1 VFGEKKE
8 ERAMKSRKE
17 ITYGILLLIA
27 AVLFVLPC
35 IFLAYWSAT
44 RSTLCLFFRCWFICA
59 YKNTAILAIAGV
71 LIQIVI
77 ALPAGYAIARIPS
90 PKTQTFFLL
99 TCVFFLLLPQQALM
113 LPQYLVLMII
123 GWLDSLKGLLIM
135 TAFQPWMILLF
146 WFAAKR
152 IDSSLFDAAIC
163 DGASNWVLFRKIYV
177 PIIRPYVAVAAF
189 LSIAESWNLLE
200 QPMTFLQSKEKYPL
214 SMILMQLSTD
224 NAELKNALCLLFVIP
239 LIILFIVMIKR
250 ELKK

>member
-1 VFGEKKE
+1 
-8 ERAMKSRKE
+8 MNPRKE
-17 ITYGILLLIA
+17 ATYRMLSLIA
-27 AVLFVLPC
+27 AVIFVLPC
-35 IFLAYWSAT
+35 VFLVFPIFDINPDDLWQMDS
-44 RSTLCLFFRCWFICA
+44 LMEFICA
-59 YKNTAILAIAGV
+59 YKNTTILAIAGV

-77 ALPAGYAIARIPS
+77 ALPAGYAIARVS
-90 PKTQTFFLL
+90 SFKAQTFFIL

-113 LPQYLVLMII
+113 LPQYLVLMNIE
-123 GWLDSLKGLLIM
+123 WLDSLKGLLMM

-177 PIIRPYVAVAAF
+177 PIVRPYVTAAAF

-214 SMILMQLSTD
+214 SMVLMQLST
-224 NAELKNALCLLFVIP
+224 NNVELKNIMCLLFVIP
-239 LIILFIVMIKR
+239 LVILFIVMIKR
-250 ELKK
+250 RLENKK

>member
-1 VFGEKKE
+1 
-8 ERAMKSRKE
+8 MKSRKE
-17 ITYGILLLIA
+17 TTYGILLLIA

-35 IFLAYWSAT
+35 IFLVFPTFDIHRDDLWQMDS
-44 RSTLCLFFRCWFICA
+44 LMEFICA

-113 LPQYLVLMII
+113 LPQYLVLMNI

-152 IDSSLFDAAIC
+152 IDSSLFDSAIC
-163 DGASNWVLFRKIYV
+163 DGASNWVLKKKKFM
-177 PIIRPYVAVAAF
+177 F
-189 LSIAESWNLLE
+189 
-200 QPMTFLQSKEKYPL
+200 
-214 SMILMQLSTD
+214 QLYD
-224 NAELKNALCLLFVIP
+224 RML
-239 LIILFIVMIKR
+239 
-250 ELKK
+250 